1 MTKFSISQSHSSQ
14 SDNSDL
20 SIKEIIYLLRRHLHL
35 ITIITSTIFIL
46 AILYTLI
53 QIPTY
58 TSTTMVVIEDKSQ
71 TGSMFDLG
79 FETNLSLINTMN
91 NEIELLKSRT
101 LSEEVANALWY
112 SPNRNNLF
120 LYGSKTYKPDGI
132 KKTLRGL
139 WNSIINKNNIP
150 RSYAQNMEISDSLLL
165 KAATAIR
172 KDMSVTNE
180 RNSNVL
186 KISMTSNDPD
196 ESSLLANTVARL
208 YQQRDMEWSAGE
220 IINLRRFLQ
229 DQANQVEAELHIV
242 EDSLRQF
249 QEREQIFE
257 LEGNAK
263 QLLDQLGQIDTK
275 YRSALAEINII
286 RERRR

>member
-1 MTKFSISQSHSSQ
+1 
-14 SDNSDL
+14 
-20 SIKEIIYLLRRHLHL
+20 
-35 ITIITSTIFIL
+35 
-46 AILYTLI
+46 
-53 QIPTY
+53 
-58 TSTTMVVIEDKSQ
+58 
-71 TGSMFDLG
+71 
-79 FETNLSLINTMN
+79 
-91 NEIELLKSRT
+91 
-101 LSEEVANALWY
+101 
-112 SPNRNNLF
+112 
-120 LYGSKTYKPDGI
+120 
-132 KKTLRGL
+132 
-139 WNSIINKNNIP
+139 
-150 RSYAQNMEISDSLLL
+150 MEISDSLLL
-165 KAATAIR
+165 KAATTIR
-172 KDMSVTNE
+172 TDMSVTNE

-229 DQANQVEAELHIV
+229 NQANQVEAELHIV

-263 QLLDQLGQIDTK
+263 QLLEQLGQIDTK

-286 RERRR
+286 RERRRYVDSKLSQEEKTLKVQLLNSIDTRLFALRTEIAQTEANLMRNASTYGEDHEAVLSLRRKLTRGTN

>member
-1 MTKFSISQSHSSQ
+1 MTHFSISQSHSTQ

-20 SIKEIIYLLRRHLHL
+20 SIKEIIYLLRRHLPL
-35 ITIITSTIFIL
+35 ITIITSTIFTL
-46 AILYTLI
+46 TILYTLI

-101 LSEEVANALWY
+101 LSEEVVNALWY

-120 LYGSKTYKPDGI
+120 LYGSKIYKPDGI

-139 WNSIINKNNIP
+139 WNSINNKKNIP

-165 KAATAIR
+165 KAATTIR
-172 KDMSVTNE
+172 TNMSVTNE

-186 KISMTSNDPD
+186 KISMTSNDPN

-275 YRSALAEINII
+275 YR
-286 RERRR
+286 